1 MPEEN
6 CKGCTASV
14 WIAAEETYQKLVKT
28 LLREEDAAEK
38 TEYSR
43 RLTICKACP
52 SLVYGTTCRHCG
64 CLVHAR
70 ALTKASRCPNPGDAK
85 W

>member
-1 MPEEN
+1 MREEN

-14 WIAAEETYQKLVKT
+14 WTAVDETYQKLVKT
-28 LLREEDAAEK
+28 LLREEDAAEEA
-38 TEYSR
+38 EYSR
-43 RLTICKACP
+43 RLTLCNTCP
-52 SLVYGTTCRHCG
+52 YLVYETTCRHCG

-70 ALTKASRCPNPGDAK
+70 ALTKAAHCPNPGDAK